1 MQEGKE
7 DRYCR
12 PFSFCPSFVLDA
24 CMNTALCL
32 LILGY
37 SESWD
42 FRLADKARQILFDS
56 SLDDQ
61 DDVVF
66 YHVLISDN

>member
-1 MQEGKE
+1 
-7 DRYCR
+7 
-12 PFSFCPSFVLDA
+12 
-24 CMNTALCL
+24 MNTALCL

-37 SESWD
+37 SESWA